1 MVVLY
6 SGRRRSMFLKRG
18 LREFGFEH
26 ITFEMPIRLQREI
39 LNRQLMIRRLWIR
52 SRDLDWRSKFVSNFK
67 VLDEIT

>member
-26 ITFEMPIRLQREI
+26 ITFEMPLRLQREI

-52 SRDLDWRSKFVSNFK
+52 SRDLDWRSKFVSNFR

>member
-1 MVVLY
+1 
-6 SGRRRSMFLKRG
+6 MFLKRG

-39 LNRQLMIRRLWIR
+39 LNRQLMIRRFWIQ
-52 SRDLDWRSKFVSNFK
+52 SRDLDWRSKFVSNFR